1 MLYTPTLTETRFIIF
16 QESRRK
22 DFVNNKTARYIT
34 SFQMCFLKIITYDS
48 IENMFEVVIDVTTLF
63 INEIYINKENLTE
76 KEKLEWISDFLSVD
90 TTHMHNSM

>member
-1 MLYTPTLTETRFIIF
+1 MR
-16 QESRRK
+16 
-22 DFVNNKTARYIT
+22 
-34 SFQMCFLKIITYDS
+34 FLKMLTYDS